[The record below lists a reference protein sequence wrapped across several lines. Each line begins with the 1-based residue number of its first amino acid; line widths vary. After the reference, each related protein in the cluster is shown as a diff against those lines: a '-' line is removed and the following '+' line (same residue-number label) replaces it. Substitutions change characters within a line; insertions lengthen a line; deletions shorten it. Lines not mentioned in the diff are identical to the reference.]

1 MSDDDSMDRILGEA
15 EARGATIL
23 WRDHYW
29 AEFNGFNSAFKDPW
43 GNTLVLWGKAGESPQ
58 IPEGF
63 TSE

>member
-1 MSDDDSMDRILGEA
+1 MAPRM
-15 EARGATIL
+15 L

-43 GNTLVLWGKAGESPQ
+43 GNTLDPVGQGRRLPQ

-63 TSE
+63 TQ